1 MLAKHGGE
9 ARTEDASAPKG
20 SEPRAVHGWAIAAG
34 GSAAWRARSCGS
46 GAGTRRA
53 PPAGPGALPPRCRLA
68 TPTATGRPPLP
79 GWRAPRSRIRHRG
92 GLPRGR
98 GGGARKP
105 ADRVP
110 GPGGKLE
117 RAGAGL
123 RFTPEFPSRVVWSC
137 KWFLIKPSC
146 LAACYGVHGGGGARK
161 RERKEKTGRRPSGGE
176 RRQRGHPPR
185 SLRW

>member
-1 MLAKHGGE
+1 MRALLKEASRGRFTGEPLLQE
-9 ARTEDASAPKG
+9 ARRRGALAAAAAARGPAARPPPVPGHCPLGAASPLLRRPAAPHY
-20 SEPRAVHGWAIAAG
+20 RAGGHLAAG
-34 GSAAWRARSCGS
+34 SGTAEGSRGDGAA
-46 GAGTRRA
+46 
-53 PPAGPGALPPRCRLA
+53 
-68 TPTATGRPPLP
+68 
-79 GWRAPRSRIRHRG
+79 
-92 GLPRGR
+92 GR
-98 GGGARKP
+98 GSPRTGSPAR
-105 ADRVP
+105 
-110 GPGGKLE
+110 GGKLE